1 LVTSAASE
9 ERRQAAGV
17 GPRREVRIDIMLM
30 RKTRPA
36 VLAAALLAIAA
47 AAGASELSDDLK
59 ARRARV
65 MEKLGPDAIAILWS
79 APSARYS
86 LDVDYEYRQDSNFYY
101 LTGIL
106 QQETILVLMPG
117 NESKREILFVWDRN
131 PVREHW
137 TGHRLTH
144 DEATERSGIETVFD
158 SSQFETFIAA
168 ILERRG
174 FGTVDGKQAAT
185 FFDALTAGRGR
196 LALTLETGRGLNDAL
211 TPSLEFARKVRD
223 RFVGFQIADAT
234 PILTSLRLVKTPYE
248 RKVLTTSLEISS
260 DAQMAGMRAARAD
273 AYEYEV
279 VAAIEAVHRSRGA
292 VSWSYPSIVGSGPNA
307 TVLHYH
313 GGERQMHTGD
323 LILVDAAANYQYQS
337 GDITRTYPVSG
348 TFTQPQR
355 DIYEI
360 VLRAQDEGMKV
371 AKAGSSLE
379 DIHKKTVEVVKE
391 GLLKLGLITDTSSD
405 QYRMWYTHG
414 STHYIGLDVHDVGD
428 RRTPLVPGM
437 SFVIE
442 PGIYVRPSALD
453 ALPRTPE
460 NNALIE
466 KIQPA
471 VKKYADIG
479 VRVEDSFLLEES
491 GLRRLS
497 ASVPRTIEEI
507 EAFLQK
513 RQPRATSQR

>member
-1 LVTSAASE
+1 MHMRHTRTALFAFILIAS
-9 ERRQAAGV
+9 
-17 GPRREVRIDIMLM
+17 
-30 RKTRPA
+30 
-36 VLAAALLAIAA
+36 IASKA
-47 AAGASELSDDLK
+47 RASDLSDDLK

-86 LDVDYEYRQDSNFYY
+86 LDVDYEYRQDSNLYY
-101 LTGIL
+101 LTGIA
-106 QQETILVLMPG
+106 QEETILVLMPG

-131 PVREHW
+131 PLREHW

-144 DEATERSGIETVFD
+144 EEATERSAIDTVFD
-158 SSQFETFIAA
+158 SSQFEAFIAA
-168 ILERRG
+168 MLERRG
-174 FGTVDGKQAAT
+174 LAPVDGKQAAA
-185 FFDALTAGRGR
+185 FFDALAAGRGR
-196 LALTLETGRGLNDAL
+196 VALTLDTGRSVDAPL
-211 TPSLEFARKVRD
+211 TPALEFARKIRD
-223 RFVGFQIADAT
+223 RFVGFQVSDAT

-292 VSWSYPSIVGSGPNA
+292 VSWSYPTIAGSGSNA

-323 LILVDAAANYQYQS
+323 LILVDAAANYQYAS

-348 TFTQPQR
+348 AFTPPQR
-355 DIYEI
+355 DIYRI
-360 VLRAQDEGMKV
+360 VLQAQDEGMKV

-379 DIHKKTVEVVKE
+379 EIHKKTVDVVKD
-391 GLLKLGLITDTSSD
+391 GLLKLGLITDTSGD
-405 QYRMWYTHG
+405 QYKMWYTHG

-428 RRTPLVPGM
+428 RRTPLEPGM
-437 SFVIE
+437 TFVIE
-442 PGIYVRPSALD
+442 PGIYIRQSALD
-453 ALPRTPE
+453 TLPRTPE

-479 VRVEDSFLLEES
+479 IRVEDSFLLEES

-513 RQPRATSQR
+513 RQPRTTSQR